1 MAWVPVFRLSTCERA
16 RRSGIDSLCASSA
29 FAVRASCFSARDPRR
44 LSQRPGSDAPSC
56 AVCIISSTA
65 PGAGNW
71 PACHCEEECAW
82 GGESGGTPSLPWT
95 QTSGF
100 LLSLFLAPV
109 QTPNHYYPPP
119 NCPTAPSS
127 YRRLCLVE
135 IPEPWDLQQPLPPAA
150 GAPRQSVGWTP
161 FGSASGGP
169 ERTGASASV
178 SWLVSDG
185 CSGTR
190 HLSTGPEGT
199 IGLLRLSRARL
210 LATDVL
216 PYSLVRASVRLL
228 PASVHRPP
236 ED

>member
-1 MAWVPVFRLSTCERA
+1 MK
-16 RRSGIDSLCASSA
+16 
-29 FAVRASCFSARDPRR
+29 
-44 LSQRPGSDAPSC
+44 
-56 AVCIISSTA
+56 
-65 PGAGNW
+65 
-71 PACHCEEECAW
+71 
-82 GGESGGTPSLPWT
+82 
-95 QTSGF
+95 
-100 LLSLFLAPV
+100 LLSLVLLSPAFVIYLSVGHPISLW
-109 QTPNHYYPPP
+109 TLKKID
-119 NCPTAPSS
+119 T
-127 YRRLCLVE
+127 YREKNILVE

-185 CSGTR
+185 CCGTR
-190 HLSTGPEGT
+190 HLSTGPEGK
-199 IGLLRLSRARL
+199 IGPLRLSRARL